1 MPTGNKA
8 VVLRAKKS
16 PEILVNEL
24 RSLLNIL
31 GYVIVDE
38 VLVRGNGARVSLSK
52 AKLEELAEKLK
63 ASSADT
69 VIVEPKLPPHDM
81 LEIMRTTGA
90 RVLDRTLV
98 LLEVFDRHAGSL
110 EAKLQIELARLKH
123 SLPLIREALNRSK
136 RGELPGFMAGG
147 RYAVDW
153 YYRHVRKK
161 IAVIRRKL
169 EDARKRRRI
178 TRVNRKKVCGLPMVA
193 LTGFSNAGKTTLF
206 NAITGCNKPT
216 GPQLF
221 TTLHPKVAIESDSKK
236 FMVVDT
242 VGFVMNVPPEII
254 EAFYST
260 LEEITESDLIVLVID
275 STEEQELIKYR
286 IVEAAETLS
295 KINAVHKPIIVAA
308 NKMDL
313 VNQKQRDGIVRF
325 IEEHARNA
333 LPGFRGAIPTSAI
346 IRAEVG
352 KMVRY
357 ICRILSQKYTFSE
370 SGTVLREIR
379 E

>member
-1 MPTGNKA
+1 MAAGSKA
-8 VVLRAKKS
+8 VVLRAKRS
-16 PEILVNEL
+16 PKALVNEL

-31 GYVIVDE
+31 GYIVVDE
-38 VLVRGNGARVSLSK
+38 VIVRGNGARASLSK

-63 ASSADT
+63 ASSAEM
-69 VIVEPKLPPHDM
+69 VIVEPKLPPHDI

-90 RVLDRTLV
+90 RVLDRTLI

-161 IAVIRRKL
+161 IAFIRRKL
-169 EDARKRRRI
+169 EDTRKRRRI
-178 TRVNRKKVCGLPMVA
+178 IRANRKRICGLPVVA

-221 TTLHPKVAIESDSKK
+221 TTLHPKVAVESSSKK

-275 STEEQELIKYR
+275 STEEHELIKYR
-286 IVEAAETLS
+286 IAEAAETLS
-295 KINAVHKPIIVAA
+295 KINAVHKPIIIAA

-313 VNQKQRDGIVRF
+313 VVKEQREGIVRL
-325 IEEHARNA
+325 IEEYARQV
-333 LPGFRGAIPTSAI
+333 LPGFREVIPISAI
-346 IRAEVG
+346 IRAEVE
-352 KMVRY
+352 KMVRH

-370 SGTVLREIR
+370 SGTVPKEIR